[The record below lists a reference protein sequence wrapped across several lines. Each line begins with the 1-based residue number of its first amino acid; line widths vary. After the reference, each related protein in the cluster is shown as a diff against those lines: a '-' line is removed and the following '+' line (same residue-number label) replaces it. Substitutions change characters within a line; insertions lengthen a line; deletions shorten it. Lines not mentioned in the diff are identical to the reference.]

1 MADELKKTEGR
12 YHFGLLR
19 KREYTVGEFVPA
31 SGVYECLPTG
41 EFKAFKK
48 GEIFSVPD
56 EGGVSAEETLWVATD
71 NVIEFITKN
80 LNVEYDKIET
90 FQQHVADWITEH
102 AGRMTFV
109 YFHALWFGLWV
120 LANTG
125 VFGPQYMFDPFPY
138 GLLTMIVSLEAIFLS
153 TFIMVSQNTQAQ
165 RSELRAELDYQV
177 NLKAEKEIAE
187 ILALLKELKEQ
198 EDIFEEEEIESKL
211 NPRKNRKKLRS
222 RLAYLQKKREVPD
235 EDAIRDMSD
244 A

>member
-1 MADELKKTEGR
+1 MSEDAKKIGGR

-19 KREYTVGEFVPA
+19 KREHQVGEFVPA
-31 SGVYECLPTG
+31 SGVYECLQTG
-41 EFKAFKK
+41 ELKAFQK

-56 EGGVSAEETLWVATD
+56 EGGVHAEETLWVATD

-80 LNVEYDKIET
+80 LNVEFNKIET

-109 YFHALWFGLWV
+109 YFHALWFGLWII
-120 LANTG
+120 ANTG
-125 VFGPQYMFDPFPY
+125 YFGVQNIFDPYPF
-138 GLLTMIVSLEAIFLS
+138 GLLTMIVSLEAIFLA

-211 NPRKNRKKLRS
+211 DPRKSKKKLKG
-222 RLAYLQKKREVPD
+222 RLEFLRKKREVV
-235 EDAIRDMSD
+235 EDDIRDMSD